1 MNFEN
6 FIEEIKKMVK
16 EYLGEGVRVEN
27 KTVLKNNGIKLTG
40 IVILKEKQNCVPN
53 IYLNGYFKQYKS
65 GRCLYDIVAE
75 IISYYEEHKIEKQVN
90 IDSFSD
96 YEYVKNTIC
105 FRLINYE
112 KNAELLQQIPHIPY
126 LDLAIVFYCVI
137 NNECIGNGNILVKNE
152 HLKKWNVDVNSMKKQ
167 AFCNTQK
174 LLKGKITPMEDVICE
189 LMKKRMILEI
199 ENSIEEQ
206 MNSYV
211 KITEE
216 MVEPIIREMMCKVY
230 TEAKGP
236 RMYVA
241 GNESQNFGAA
251 TILYDA
257 FLAEFA
263 NELKTD
269 FYILPSSVHEV
280 ILIPVEN
287 EENEAERLKIMV
299 REVNHT
305 ELDAE
310 EILSD
315 SIYIFRRS
323 GGIITKL

>member
-1 MNFEN
+1 MNTTNSYQTLDQNRAPIYEALEQFRNNRVVPFDVPGHKRGRGNPELTE
-6 FIEEIKKMVK
+6 F
-16 EYLGEGVRVEN
+16 LG
-27 KTVLKNNGIKLTG
+27 
-40 IVILKEKQNCVPN
+40 QQCV
-53 IYLNGYFKQYKS
+53 S
-65 GRCLYDIVAE
+65 
-75 IISYYEEHKIEKQVN
+75 
-90 IDSFSD
+90 
-96 YEYVKNTIC
+96 
-105 FRLINYE
+105 
-112 KNAELLQQIPHIPY
+112 
-126 LDLAIVFYCVI
+126 
-137 NNECIGNGNILVKNE
+137 
-152 HLKKWNVDVNSMKKQ
+152 VDVNSMKKQ

-287 EENEAERLKIMV
+287 E
-299 REVNHT
+299 
-305 ELDAE
+305 
-310 EILSD
+310 
-315 SIYIFRRS
+315 
-323 GGIITKL
+323 